1 MRVRALPCGATITP
15 RMGYRIGIDVGGTF
29 TDFVLARPDGS
40 ITFTKTGSTPADQS
54 DGVMRGI
61 ADLAEAEGLDTR
73 GLLERTGQIVH
84 GTTTGDNILIEM
96 NGAVTGLIT
105 TVGNRDQIEFRRGWK
120 ESIWDPAYPPP
131 VPIAPRRR
139 RIDVPERLDSEGAVL
154 RPLDEEAV
162 RAAAR
167 KLRLKGAKSIAVAFL
182 FSYVNPAHELRARE
196 LILEEHPEAHVS
208 LSHEVMPSAPEFE
221 RTSTT
226 LVNAYIEP
234 RIRRY
239 LETLTHKLRGA
250 GFGHDLLVMLSNGGV
265 MTTEYVTRKAV
276 SIIGSGPAGGV
287 TGAGY
292 VAGAAG
298 VEDFIAVDMGGTSYD
313 VCLVRGGR
321 PAVKSFWNWRHR
333 YLIGLPSIDVQG
345 IGAGGGSIAR
355 VVAGALHVGPES
367 AGAEPGPICYGRGGR
382 NPTVTDAN
390 LVLGYLNPD
399 ALAGGTLKL
408 RNEGV
413 REAIEEHIGKP
424 LGLDATAAAYGVF
437 RIVNANMTHAIRRAS
452 SEQGYDPKD
461 FTLVAYGGNGAV
473 HAGVQAHEMGIAKV
487 IVPKAAPAFSALGV
501 LISDRLVED
510 TRSYI
515 VGVPEGDLD
524 RVNALLHRMEE
535 AADAELRGLG
545 GGEIEVSRFAN
556 MRYPGQ
562 QFDLSVPLP
571 LRAVVRADLEA
582 AAEAFH
588 RLHEESHTY
597 AQREQAPIISS
608 LRLRAVLPGDKIAL
622 PETSPAQGA
631 PVPKLHRQAYFGG
644 AYADTPVYDGPSL
657 GAGACI
663 EGPAIIE
670 EPFTTIVV
678 WPQDTAEV
686 DRWGNYVMTIG

>member
-1 MRVRALPCGATITP
+1 
-15 RMGYRIGIDVGGTF
+15 MGYRIGIDVGGTF

-40 ITFTKTGSTPADQS
+40 ITFTKTASTPSDQS

-61 ADLAEAEGLDTR
+61 ADLAEAAGLDTE

-105 TVGNRDQIEFRRGWK
+105 TMGNRDQIEFRRGWK
-120 ESIWDPAYPPP
+120 ENIWDPAYPPP

-139 RIDVPERLDSEGAVL
+139 RIDIPERLAPDGTVL
-154 RPLDEEAV
+154 TPLDEEAV
-162 RAAAR
+162 RGAAR
-167 KLRLKGAKSIAVAFL
+167 KLKLKETESIAVTFL
-182 FSYVNPAHELRARE
+182 FSYVNPTHELRARE
-196 LILEEHPEAHVS
+196 LILEEHPDAHVS

-234 RIRRY
+234 RIRGY
-239 LETLTHKLRGA
+239 LDTLTAKLHDA
-250 GFGHDLLVMLSNGGV
+250 GFAHDLLVMLSNGGV
-265 MTTEYVTRKAV
+265 MTTEYVARKAI

-287 TGAGY
+287 IGACC
-292 VAGAAG
+292 VAGTAG
-298 VEDFIAVDMGGTSYD
+298 LEDFVAVDMGGTSYD

-333 YLIGLPSIDVQG
+333 YLIGLPSIDVQA

-355 VVAGALHVGPES
+355 VVAGALQVGSES
-367 AGAEPGPICYGRGGR
+367 AGGEPGPIC
-382 NPTVTDAN
+382 
-390 LVLGYLNPD
+390 
-399 ALAGGTLKL
+399 
-408 RNEGV
+408 
-413 REAIEEHIGKP
+413 
-424 LGLDATAAAYGVF
+424 
-437 RIVNANMTHAIRRAS
+437 
-452 SEQGYDPKD
+452 YDPKD

-473 HAGVQAHEMGIAKV
+473 HAGVQAREMGIAKV

-515 VGVPEGDLD
+515 VGVAEADLD
-524 RVNALLHRMEE
+524 RVNTLLEDMED
-535 AADAELRGLG
+535 AAGAELRALG
-545 GGEIEVSRFAN
+545 GGDIEFSRFVN

-571 LRAVVRADLEA
+571 AGAVVRADLEG
-582 AAEAFH
+582 AAESFH

-597 AQREQAPIISS
+597 AQRDQAPIISS
-608 LRLRAVLPGDKIAL
+608 LRLRATLPGSKVAL
-622 PETSPAQGA
+622 PEASRTKDP
-631 PVPKLHRQAYFGG
+631 PTPKLHRHAYFDG
-644 AYADTPVYDGPSL
+644 YIDTPVYDGPSL
-657 GAGACI
+657 GAGAHV

-670 EPFTTIVV
+670 EPFTTVVV

>member
-1 MRVRALPCGATITP
+1 
-15 RMGYRIGIDVGGTF
+15 MGYRIGIDVGGTF
-29 TDFVLARPDGS
+29 TDFVLERPGGS
-40 ITFTKTGSTPADQS
+40 IAFTKTASTPSDQS

-61 ADLAEAEGLDTR
+61 ADLAEAEGFDTS
-73 GLLERTGQIVH
+73 GLLERTDQIVH
-84 GTTTGDNILIEM
+84 GTTTGDNILIEK

-105 TVGNRDQIEFRRGWK
+105 TMGNRDQIEFRRGWK
-120 ESIWDPAYPPP
+120 ENIWDPSYPPP
-131 VPIAPRRR
+131 APIAPRRR
-139 RIDVPERLDSEGAVL
+139 RIDVPERLDSDGTVL
-154 RPLDEEAV
+154 TPLDEESV

-167 KLRLKGAKSIAVAFL
+167 KLKLKGTESIAVSLL
-182 FSYVNPAHELRARE
+182 FSYVSPAHELRARE
-196 LILEEHPEAHVS
+196 IILEEHPETHVS

-239 LETLTHKLRGA
+239 LDTLTRKLRGA
-250 GFGHDLLVMLSNGGV
+250 GFSHDLLVMLSNGGV
-265 MTTEYVTRKAV
+265 MTTEYVARKAV

-287 TGAGY
+287 TGACY
-292 VAGAAG
+292 VADAAG
-298 VEDFIAVDMGGTSYD
+298 IEDFIAVDMGGTSYD

-333 YLIGLPSIDVQG
+333 YLIGLPSIDVQA

-355 VVAGALHVGPES
+355 VVAGALQVGPES

-382 NPTVTDAN
+382 SPTVTDAN

-399 ALAGGTLKL
+399 ALAGGKLKL
-408 RNEGV
+408 RSEGV
-413 REAIEEHIGKP
+413 REAIEGCIGNP
-424 LGLDATAAAYGVF
+424 LALDATAAAYGVF

-473 HAGVQAHEMGIAKV
+473 HAGVQAREMGIGKV

-515 VGVPEGDLD
+515 VGVPEADLD
-524 RVNALLHRMEE
+524 RVNALLEAMEE
-535 AADAELRGLG
+535 AANSELRHLG
-545 GGEIEVSRFAN
+545 GGDIEFSRFAN

-571 LRAVVRADLEA
+571 AGAVARADLEA
-582 AAEAFH
+582 AAEGFH

-597 AQREQAPIISS
+597 AQRDQAPIISS
-608 LRLRAVLPGDKIAL
+608 LRVRAVLPGDKIAL
-622 PETSPAQGA
+622 PEASPAEG
-631 PVPKLHRQAYFGG
+631 PPTPKLHRRAYFEGG
-644 AYADTPVYDGPSL
+644 YLDTPVYDGPSM
-657 GAGACI
+657 GAGARV

-678 WPQDTAEV
+678 WPQDTVEV
-686 DRWGNYVMTIG
+686 DHWGNYVMTIG

>member
-1 MRVRALPCGATITP
+1 
-15 RMGYRIGIDVGGTF
+15 MGYRIGIDVGGTF

-40 ITFTKTGSTPADQS
+40 ITFTKTASTPADQS

-61 ADLAEAEGLDTR
+61 ADLAEAEGFDTE
-73 GLLERTGQIVH
+73 GLLGRTDQIVH

-105 TVGNRDQIEFRRGWK
+105 TMGNRDQIEFRRGWK
-120 ESIWDPAYPPP
+120 ENIWDPAYPPP

-139 RIDVPERLDSEGAVL
+139 RIDVPERLDFDGTVL
-154 RPLDEEAV
+154 TPLDEEAV

-167 KLRLKGAKSIAVAFL
+167 KLRVKGAESTAVTFL

-234 RIRRY
+234 RIRGY
-239 LETLTHKLRGA
+239 LETLTAKLRDA
-250 GFGHDLLVMLSNGGV
+250 GFAHELLVMLSNGGV
-265 MTTEYVTRKAV
+265 MTTEYVARKAV

-287 TGAGY
+287 TGACY
-292 VAGAAG
+292 VADAAG
-298 VEDFIAVDMGGTSYD
+298 IDDFIAVDMGGTSYD

-321 PAVKSFWNWRHR
+321 PTVKSFWNWRHR
-333 YLIGLPSIDVQG
+333 YLIGLPSIDVQA
-345 IGAGGGSIAR
+345 IGAGGGSIAK
-355 VVAGALHVGPES
+355 VVAGALQVGPES

-382 NPTVTDAN
+382 KPTVTDAN

-399 ALAGGTLKL
+399 ALAGGKLKP
-408 RNEGV
+408 RAEGV
-413 REAIEEHIGKP
+413 REAIEEHVGRP
-424 LGLDATAAAYGVF
+424 LGLDATAAAYGIF

-473 HAGVQAHEMGIAKV
+473 HAGVQAREMGIGKV

-515 VGVPEGDLD
+515 VGVAEADLG
-524 RVNALLHRMEE
+524 RVNALLQEMEE
-535 AADAELRGLG
+535 AAGAELRDLG
-545 GGEIEVSRFAN
+545 GDIDFSRFAN

-571 LRAVVRADLEA
+571 AGEVGRADLEG
-582 AAEAFH
+582 AAEGFH

-597 AQREQAPIISS
+597 AQRDQAPIISS
-608 LRLRAVLPGDKIAL
+608 LRLRAALPGSKVAL
-622 PETSPAQGA
+622 PQARPAEG
-631 PVPKLHRQAYFGG
+631 PPTPKLHRRAYFQDG
-644 AYADTPVYDGPSL
+644 YVDTPVYDGPSL
-657 GAGACI
+657 GAGARV

-678 WPQDTAEV
+678 WPQDAAEV

>member
-1 MRVRALPCGATITP
+1 
-15 RMGYRIGIDVGGTF
+15 MGYRIGIDVGGTF

-40 ITFTKTGSTPADQS
+40 ITFTKTASTPSDQS

-61 ADLAEAEGLDTR
+61 ADLAEAAGLDTE

-105 TVGNRDQIEFRRGWK
+105 TMGNRDQIEFRRGWK
-120 ESIWDPAYPPP
+120 ENIWDPAYPPP

-139 RIDVPERLDSEGAVL
+139 RIDVPERLDPDGTVL
-154 RPLDEEAV
+154 TPLDEEAV
-162 RAAAR
+162 RGAAR
-167 KLRLKGAKSIAVAFL
+167 KLKLKGTESIAVTFL

-196 LILEEHPEAHVS
+196 IILEEHPEAHVS
-208 LSHEVMPSAPEFE
+208 LSHEVMSSAPEFE

-234 RIRRY
+234 RIRGY
-239 LETLTHKLRGA
+239 LDTLTAKLHDA
-250 GFGHDLLVMLSNGGV
+250 GFAHDLLVMLSNGGV
-265 MTTEYVTRKAV
+265 MTTEYVARKAV

-287 TGAGY
+287 TGACY
-292 VAGAAG
+292 VADAAG
-298 VEDFIAVDMGGTSYD
+298 IADFIAVDIGGTSYD

-333 YLIGLPSIDVQG
+333 YLIGLPSIDVQA

-355 VVAGALHVGPES
+355 VVAGALQVGPES
-367 AGAEPGPICYGRGGR
+367 AGAEPGPVCYNRGGR
-382 NPTVTDAN
+382 SPTVTDAN
-390 LVLGYLNPD
+390 LVLGYLNPG
-399 ALAGGTLKL
+399 AFAGGKLKL
-408 RNEGV
+408 STEGV
-413 REAIEEHIGKP
+413 RESIEEQVGRP
-424 LGLDATAAAYGVF
+424 LGLDATAAAYGIF

-473 HAGVQAHEMGIAKV
+473 HAGVQAREMGIAKV
-487 IVPKAAPAFSALGV
+487 IVPKSAPAFSALGV

-515 VGVPEGDLD
+515 VGVPEADLD
-524 RVNALLHRMEE
+524 RVNTLLQEMEE
-535 AADAELRGLG
+535 AAGAELGSFG
-545 GGEIEVSRFAN
+545 GGDIESSRFTN

-571 LRAVVRADLEA
+571 AGTVVRADLEG
-582 AAEAFH
+582 AAESFH

-597 AQREQAPIISS
+597 AQRDQAPIISS
-608 LRLRAVLPGDKIAL
+608 LRLRAALPGSKVAL
-622 PETSPAQGA
+622 PEASRAEDLPT
-631 PVPKLHRQAYFGG
+631 PKLHRRAYFDG
-644 AYADTPVYDGPSL
+644 YVDTPVYDGPSL
-657 GAGACI
+657 GAGARV

-686 DRWGNYVMTIG
+686 DRWGNYVMNIG

>member
-1 MRVRALPCGATITP
+1 
-15 RMGYRIGIDVGGTF
+15 MGYRIGIDVGGTF

-40 ITFTKTGSTPADQS
+40 ISFTKAASTPSDQS

-61 ADLAEAEGLDTR
+61 ADLAEAEGLDTE
-73 GLLERTGQIVH
+73 GLLGRTEQIVH

-105 TVGNRDQIEFRRGWK
+105 TTGNRDQIEFRRGWK
-120 ESIWDPAYPPP
+120 ENIWDPAYPPP

-139 RIDVPERLDSEGAVL
+139 RIDVPERLDFDGTVL
-154 RPLDEEAV
+154 TPLGEESV

-167 KLRLKGAKSIAVAFL
+167 KLKLKGAESIAVTFL

-196 LILEEHPEAHVS
+196 LVLEEHPEAHVS

-234 RIRRY
+234 RIRGY
-239 LETLTHKLRGA
+239 LETLTTKLHDA
-250 GFGHDLLVMLSNGGV
+250 GFAHELLVMLSNGGV
-265 MTTEYVTRKAV
+265 MTTEYVARKAV

-287 TGAGY
+287 TGACY
-292 VAGAAG
+292 VTDAAG

-333 YLIGLPSIDVQG
+333 YLIGLPSIDVQA
-345 IGAGGGSIAR
+345 IGAGGGSIAK
-355 VVAGALHVGPES
+355 VVAGALQVGPES
-367 AGAEPGPICYGRGGR
+367 AGAEPGPICYGRGG
-382 NPTVTDAN
+382 NSPTVTDAN

-399 ALAGGTLKL
+399 ALAGGKLKL
-408 RNEGV
+408 RAEGV
-413 REAIEEHIGKP
+413 SEAIEEQIGRP
-424 LGLDATAAAYGVF
+424 LGLDATAAAYGIF
-437 RIVNANMTHAIRRAS
+437 RIVNANMAHAIRRAS

-473 HAGVQAHEMGIAKV
+473 HAGVQACEMGIAKV

-515 VGVPEGDLD
+515 VGVPEADLD
-524 RVNALLHRMEE
+524 RVNALLQEMEE
-535 AADAELRGLG
+535 AAGAELGALG
-545 GGEIEVSRFAN
+545 GGDIDFSRFAN

-571 LRAVVRADLEA
+571 PGTVVRADLEG
-582 AAEAFH
+582 AAEGFH

-597 AQREQAPIISS
+597 AQRDQAPIISS
-608 LRLRAVLPGDKIAL
+608 LRLRAALPGTKIAL
-622 PETSPAQGA
+622 PETSPAEG
-631 PVPKLHRQAYFGG
+631 PPTPKLHRRAYFDG
-644 AYADTPVYDGPSL
+644 YADTPVYDGPSL
-657 GAGACI
+657 GAGARV

-678 WPQDTAEV
+678 WPQDTAEI